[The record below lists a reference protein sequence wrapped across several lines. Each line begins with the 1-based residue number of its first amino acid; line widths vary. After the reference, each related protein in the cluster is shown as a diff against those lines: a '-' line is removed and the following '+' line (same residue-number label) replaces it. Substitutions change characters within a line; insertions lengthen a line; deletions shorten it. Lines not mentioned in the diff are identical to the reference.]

1 VRAFKELG
9 ASRLMAV
16 HWGAFRLGDEPVYLP
31 PVELAREMAGAG
43 LSDQLV
49 HLEPGQTL
57 FLD

>member
-1 VRAFKELG
+1 
-9 ASRLMAV
+9 MAV